1 MLGTAG
7 TGNEFVK
14 RLLLEHRLVDD
25 DALFR
30 AEEARVARPER
41 GLVESLLD
49 LGLMEEKR
57 YLAAFGSIL
66 GLEVFETLPLDD
78 VDLGLLKIVP
88 ISWAR
93 DNSVLPMFRRED
105 RIVAALSNPLD
116 LSIADDL
123 KVLYG
128 TRIEIVL
135 AANEVVEDGINQTYQ
150 RLTGLE
156 GTAEAVFGDDGES
169 DLEKAAADLEESS
182 RDLLDVTDEAPVIRL
197 VNSILGQAVK
207 EKVSDIHIEPFEKL
221 LSVRF
226 RKDGILREV
235 LRPPKR
241 FQASITSRIKIMG
254 NLNIAEKR
262 LPQDGRIRRVVA
274 GKEID
279 VRLSSVPTSFGERLV
294 LRILDKS
301 STILDLTDLGF
312 DGDKL
317 KIMHEMITRPH
328 GIILVTGPTGSG
340 KTTTLYACLTK
351 INTPDKNIL
360 TIEDPVEY
368 QINGIGQVHVNS
380 KIGLT
385 FANGLRSFLRQD
397 PDVILIGEIRDR
409 ETAEIAVQASL
420 TGHLVFSTLHT
431 NDASSAF
438 TRLVD
443 MGIEPFLIAS
453 SVLATVAQRLVRV
466 VCRECRERYEP
477 SKGELQTIG
486 LDRIRPE
493 DTFYRAIGCPACSG
507 TGYSGR
513 NAIYEILHVDDQI
526 RELVMRSAD
535 ASEIKRTSMNSGMRS
550 LRQDGIDKVR
560 RGITT
565 AEEVM
570 RVTQGDEDYP
580 GMNPGE

>member
-1 MLGTAG
+1 MSG
-7 TGNEFVK
+7 TGSELIN
-14 RLLLEHRLVDD
+14 RLLIEHRLVDVEAIAKAD
-25 DALFR
+25 DAR
-30 AEEARVARPER
+30 AMHPDR
-41 GLVESLLD
+41 GLVETLLD
-49 LGLMEEKR
+49 MGLMEEKR

-66 GLEVFETLPLDD
+66 GLEVLESLPLDE
-78 VDLGLLKIVP
+78 VDLNLLKQVP
-88 ISWAR
+88 ITWAR
-93 DNSVLPMFRRED
+93 ENSVLPMFEKD
-105 RIVAALSNPLD
+105 GGIVLAVSNPLE
-116 LSIADDL
+116 LSVVDDL
-123 KVLYG
+123 KVLFG
-128 TRIEIVL
+128 SRVHVVL
-135 AANEVVEDGINQTYQ
+135 AANDIVEDGINQAYQ

-156 GTAEAVFGDDGES
+156 GTASAVFGEDES

-207 EKVSDIHIEPFEKL
+207 ERVSDIHIEPFEKH

-294 LRILDKS
+294 LRILDKT

-317 KIMHEMITRPH
+317 KVMHELITRPH

-340 KTTTLYACLTK
+340 KTTTLYACLSR

-360 TIEDPVEY
+360 TVEDPVEY
-368 QINGIGQVHVNS
+368 QINGIGQVHVNT

-385 FANGLRSFLRQD
+385 FASGLRSFLRQD

-477 SKGELQTIG
+477 SPGELETLGI
-486 LDRIRPE
+486 DRVRPE
-493 DTFYRAIGCPACSG
+493 DTFYRAVGCPECSN

-513 NAIYEILHVDDQI
+513 NAIYEILNVDDQV
-526 RELVMRSAD
+526 RELVMKSAD
-535 ASEIKRTSMNSGMRS
+535 SSEIKRMAMSQGMRT
-550 LRQDGIDKVR
+550 LRQDGVDKVR

-570 RVTQGDEDYP
+570 RVTQGDE
-580 GMNPGE
+580 N

>member
-1 MLGTAG
+1 MLGSG
-7 TGNEFVK
+7 SEFIN
-14 RLLLEHRLVDD
+14 RLLLEHRLVDAE
-25 DALFR
+25 ALARVSEIR
-30 AEEARVARPER
+30 AEHPEK
-41 GLVESLLD
+41 GMVETLLEMD
-49 LGLMEEKR
+49 LIDEKR
-57 YLAAFGSIL
+57 FLAAFGSIL
-66 GLEVFETLPLDD
+66 GLEVLGSLPLDEVD
-78 VDLGLLKIVP
+78 VGLLKQVP
-88 ISWAR
+88 ITWAR
-93 DNSVLPMFRRED
+93 ENSVLPMFRRND
-105 RIVAALSNPLD
+105 SIVVAISDPLNLSLV
-116 LSIADDL
+116 DDL
-123 KVLYG
+123 KVLFG
-128 TRIEIVL
+128 ASIEIVL
-135 AANEVVEDGINQTYQ
+135 ATTDLVEDGINQAYQ

-156 GTAEAVFGDDGES
+156 GTASAVFGDDES

-182 RDLLDVTDEAPVIRL
+182 RDLLDVTDEAPVIKL

-207 EKVSDIHIEPFEKL
+207 EKVSDIHIEPFEKH

-262 LPQDGRIRRVVA
+262 LPQDGRIRRVIA

-294 LRILDKS
+294 LRILDKT

-312 DGDKL
+312 NGEKL
-317 KIMHEMITRPH
+317 EVMHEMITRPH

-340 KTTTLYACLTK
+340 KTTTLYACLTR

-360 TIEDPVEY
+360 TVEDPVEY
-368 QINGIGQVHVNS
+368 QINGIGQVHVNT
-380 KIGLT
+380 KIGLS
-385 FANGLRSFLRQD
+385 FASGLRAFLRQD

-453 SVLATVAQRLVRV
+453 SVLSTVAQRLVRV

-477 SKGELQTIG
+477 SRGEMETLGI
-486 LDRIRPE
+486 DRIRPE
-493 DTFYRAIGCPACSG
+493 DTFYRAVGCPACSG

-513 NAIYEILHVDDQI
+513 NAIYEILKVDDQI

-535 ASEIKRTSMNSGMRS
+535 SSEIKRMAMSRGMLT
-550 LRQDGIDKVR
+550 LRQDGVDKVR

-570 RVTQGDEDYP
+570 RVTQGDE
-580 GMNPGE
+580 E